1 MIANLPMVIIAPA
14 ISLFGMLGSM
24 NLLAELSRG
33 QDRIELIAGGDVPEV
48 GIAAKQAQ
56 LQEPFGAEWDPRGEL
71 WIVEMSRGN
80 RLLKVDGTGKL
91 QHLAGK
97 FYALGKTN
105 VSPAASPVAP
115 KAANNAALEPL
126 QFAFQGPHNLAVQ
139 SPEKIFIADTWNGK
153 IAIYDALRQQ
163 LSQLDAFITDAEKA
177 RSRGPYC
184 ICLDPS
190 GQKLFVA
197 DLQRVHVIDLPTG
210 RSAIFAGNG
219 EKGKPSDGAVAAES
233 PLVDPRAVAPDR
245 QGNVY
250 ILERGGNALR
260 VVDREG
266 RIRTVV
272 NGSGRKGNSGDGGPA
287 IEALMNGPKHLCIDR
302 EQRVIIADA
311 ENHLIRRYDPS
322 SGQITRIAG
331 TGKAGKGAIGSQP
344 LECDLNRPHGVSVH
358 PTTGRLLITDSY
370 NDRILEIVPVGR

>member
-1 MIANLPMVIIAPA
+1 MLILTPTL
-14 ISLFGMLGSM
+14 SLLSILGMMS
-24 NLLAELSRG
+24 LLAELSRG
-33 QDRIELIAGGDVPEV
+33 QDRIELIAGGDTPEV
-48 GIAAKQAQ
+48 GIAASQAQ
-56 LQEPFGAEWDPRGEL
+56 LHEPFGAEWDQRGEL

-80 RLLKVDGTGKL
+80 RLLKVDRAGKL

-97 FYALGKTN
+97 FQALGKTE
-105 VSPAASPVAP
+105 VAP
-115 KAANNAALEPL
+115 TASTAFPKSATSVAIEPL

-139 SPEKIFIADTWNGK
+139 SPEKVFIADTWNGK
-153 IAIYDALRQQ
+153 IAVYDVPRQQ
-163 LSQLDAFITDAEKA
+163 LSQLAAFTIDPEKA

-190 GQKLFVA
+190 GQRLFVA
-197 DLQRVHVIDLPTG
+197 DLQRVQVIDLQTG
-210 RSAIFAGNG
+210 RTAIVAGNG
-219 EKGKPSDGAVAAES
+219 EKGKPKDGAVAAES

-287 IEALMNGPKHLCIDR
+287 IDALMNGPKHLCIDR
-302 EQRVIIADA
+302 EQRVVIADA

-331 TGKAGKGAIGSQP
+331 TGKAGKGAIGSHP
-344 LECDLNRPHGVSVH
+344 LECELNRPHGVSIH
-358 PTTGRLLITDSY
+358 PNTGRLLITDSY
-370 NDRILEIVPVGR
+370 NDRILEIAPAAP